1 MRHPRKQHEKFEI
14 LTHTNDHPTLLPD
27 EPPSGAAAP
36 AGAGV
41 PRRAAGLL
49 LEPRDGRTSRHHC
62 IRGGRTS
69 RRTNIWVSFL
79 VIFALLISYTHTTTC
94 LRALTHNL
102 ASTCTFLERTIAHAV
117 NTQES
122 HTPPS
127 DQDGVPVRWVSRS
140 DNLRTRGKRLIT
152 PNLRTYRGCKK
163 WANHPATTKP
173 KHRLSAVR
181 KRANAWSGTL
191 QAQHGTRRMGPTY
204 TEPMATAPDTTTE
217 HTHPKI
223 ARHM

>member
-1 MRHPRKQHEKFEI
+1 MGPRQRI
-14 LTHTNDHPTLLPD
+14 LGLERFPCSKAKRGSAKLIVQVNQTNGISRRGSAKLIAQGDPTNKLSK
-27 EPPSGAAAP
+27 SGYSKLIVQANRTSKLSTS
-36 AGAGV
+36 GYSTLDT
-41 PRRAAGLL
+41 R
-49 LEPRDGRTSRHHC
+49 RTSRPS
-62 IRGGRTS
+62 RGA
-69 RRTNIWVSFL
+69 TNVWVSAL

-140 DNLRTRGKRLIT
+140 GNLRTRGKRLIT
-152 PNLRTYRGCKK
+152 PNPRTYRGCKK

-173 KHRLSAVR
+173 K
-181 KRANAWSGTL
+181 
-191 QAQHGTRRMGPTY
+191 
-204 TEPMATAPDTTTE
+204 
-217 HTHPKI
+217 
-223 ARHM
+223 